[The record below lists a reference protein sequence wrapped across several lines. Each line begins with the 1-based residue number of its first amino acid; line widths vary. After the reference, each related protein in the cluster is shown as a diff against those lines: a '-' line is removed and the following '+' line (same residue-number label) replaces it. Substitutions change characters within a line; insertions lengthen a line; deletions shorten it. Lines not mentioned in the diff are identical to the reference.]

1 MFRPYV
7 LPFYFGGN
15 MRKFER
21 ISFEQFK
28 KDVSDSKE
36 LYNSIEL
43 PKRSTI
49 NSAGYDF
56 RSIDEVTLKSKSS
69 CIIRTGVKASMNSDE
84 VLYIYIRSSLGFKY
98 DISLS
103 NNVGVIDSDY
113 YNNPGNEGHIQIKL
127 INHGDTDFVIH
138 RNDRIAQGVFMKY
151 LTVDDEEIIDNKR
164 KGGTGSTNKEEK

>member
-1 MFRPYV
+1 
-7 LPFYFGGN
+7 

-28 KDVSDSKE
+28 KDVCDSKE
-36 LYNSIEL
+36 LYDKIEL

-49 NSAGYDF
+49 NSAGYDI
-56 RSIDEVTLKSKSS
+56 RSIEDVTLKSKSS
-69 CIIRTGVKASMNSDE
+69 CVIKTGIKACMNEDE

-113 YNNPGNEGHIQIKL
+113 YNNPGNEGHIQVKL
-127 INHGDTDFVIH
+127 INHGENDFEIH
-138 RNDRIAQGVFMKY
+138 VGDRIAQGVFMKY
-151 LTVDDEEIIDNKR
+151 LTVDDEEKIESKR
-164 KGGTGSTNKEEK
+164 KGGTGSTGKEE

>member
-1 MFRPYV
+1 
-7 LPFYFGGN
+7 

-21 ISFEQFK
+21 ISYEQFK

-36 LYNSIEL
+36 LYEKIEL

-49 NSAGYDF
+49 NSAGYDIK
-56 RSIDEVTLKSKSS
+56 SIEDVTIKSHSSEVIK
-69 CIIRTGVKASMNSDE
+69 TGIKASMNNDE

-113 YNNPGNEGHIQIKL
+113 YNNPGNEGHIMIKL
-127 INHGDTDFVIH
+127 INHGENDFEVH
-138 RNDRIAQGVFMKY
+138 TGDRIVQGVFMKY
-151 LTVDDEEIIDNKR
+151 LTVNDEEKIESKR
-164 KGGTGSTNKEEK
+164 IGGSGSTNKEE